1 MDNHRQKRISSSS
14 FSSRIKRL
22 RSLRIMEKQSHQSD
36 DKREKMDAP
45 TNKEEAPAVR
55 ALLAPPATL
64 SRTESFPH
72 GVTKPRSWAHHIY
85 QCIRTTK
92 LDMGKVHTQ
101 GWESVLSQ
109 WFPHRLVCL
118 SCDPRRVTWKAEIE
132 YGSSLSK
139 RKPILEHD
147 SSPLEA
153 QAPNLSKE
161 ESTSSGL

>member
-1 MDNHRQKRISSSS
+1 
-14 FSSRIKRL
+14 
-22 RSLRIMEKQSHQSD
+22 
-36 DKREKMDAP
+36 MDAP
-45 TNKEEAPAVR
+45 TNKKDAPAVR
-55 ALLAPPATL
+55 ALLASPATL

-72 GVTKPRSWAHHIY
+72 GVTKPSSWAHHIY

-109 WFPHRLVCL
+109 CFPHRLVCL
-118 SCDPRRVTWKAEIE
+118 SCDPRRFTWKAEIE

-147 SSPLEA
+147 SSPEKLKHPTSA
-153 QAPNLSKE
+153 RKSLHLMVCNVAVLLSITL
-161 ESTSSGL
+161 SLHGSPHSSGLDTPGSAGE